1 MEHIKNFEE
10 FIEDNTIEF
19 GFKPFQDEMYE
30 MASVGFLTPKLE
42 IYVNTNDGGDIPHF
56 HIWDTTTRG
65 DKFHTCIQI
74 KDNKY
79 FHHTGKEDFLNSKM
93 RKYLIKFLQ
102 SNDEYGE
109 LNWKVLIKEW
119 NRNNSNMKVD
129 INTTMPDYSDIE
141 DNR

>member
-1 MEHIKNFEE
+1 MDKIKNFEE
-10 FIEDNTIEF
+10 SIEHRHIEV
-19 GFKPFQDEMYE
+19 GFKSSNDELYE

-56 HIWDTTTRG
+56 HIWDTSTRG
-65 DKFHTCIQI
+65 NEFHTCVQI

-79 FHHTGKEDFLNSKM
+79 FHHTGKEDVINSKM
-93 RKYLIKFLQ
+93 RKRLIKFLQ

-119 NRNNSNMKVD
+119 NRNNSNMKID
-129 INTTMPDYSDIE
+129 INTEMPDYSEIE
-141 DNR
+141 DNK